1 MADKIILST
10 TGIGIIQGALPSV
23 FHKILTLNGGS
34 NLYPASSREQ
44 GIVSNTFGIPGGQ
57 YNNSTNWNKVNTSSS
72 IGTDKPYLSYRVCPS
87 TSTNITDGYSVDLS
101 MINTTGLSQTPT
113 TVPDSP
119 NSLILTYSNTSENTI
134 TINSIAQFVTN
145 DVYYNGA
152 YTTYNPQ
159 AIVADNTK
167 WKMIAVTSLVVLEN
181 PLVLEPGDVKT
192 ITINYDYSNLT
203 A

>member
-23 FHKILTLNGGS
+23 FHKILTLDGGS
-34 NLYPASSREQ
+34 TLYPSNNRGQ
-44 GIVSNTFGIPGGQ
+44 GSVSNTFGVPGGQ
-57 YNNSTNWNKVNTSSS
+57 YNNSTNWNRVNTQSSV
-72 IGTDKPYLSYRVCPS
+72 DKAYLSYRVCPS

-113 TVPDSP
+113 TVSDSP

-167 WKMIAVTSLVVLEN
+167 WNMIAVTSLVVLEN